1 MASETEIINQAL
13 GRIGSQRIS
22 DFDDTGED
30 NLQSVQARLH
40 YAQTRD
46 ALLRSHWWRF
56 ARTRATLSQNA
67 DYTADDTTFE
77 WTYAYD
83 LPGPPKAFLR
93 EWLPPWE
100 DNSEV
105 QGRTRNSYSL
115 EGKQLL
121 SNETTMRL
129 RYVRRV
135 TDVTEFDPLF
145 TEVFVLQLALK
156 FVMPLG
162 KDKTLWPL
170 IYAEL
175 WGGGGVRGVMSR
187 VRVMDKQETKTVGQ
201 NETPTW
207 NDSRLA
213 GAGNPLKRFS

>member
-13 GRIGSQRIS
+13 GRIGAKRIS
-22 DFDDTGED
+22 DFDDTTED
-30 NLQSVQARLH
+30 NNQSVHARLH
-40 YAQTRD
+40 YAQTRN

-56 ARTRATLSQNA
+56 ARTRVQLSPNATAPPFEYS
-67 DYTADDTTFE
+67 TAF
-77 WTYAYD
+77 D
-83 LPGPPKAFLR
+83 LPNDFLR
-93 EWLPPWE
+93 EWLPAWE

-129 RYVRRV
+129 RYIRKVE
-135 TDVTEFDPLF
+135 DVTEFDPLF
-145 TEVFVLQLALK
+145 TEVLVLQLALK
-156 FVMPLG
+156 FVMPLSQ
-162 KDKTLWPL
+162 DKVLWRT
-170 IYAEL
+170 IYGEL
-175 WGGGGVRGVMSR
+175 WGVPGTKGIMSR
-187 VRVMDKQETKTVGQ
+187 VRTMDKQETKTVGQ
-201 NETPTW
+201 NEMGSW

>member
-1 MASETEIINQAL
+1 MASPTEILNQAL
-13 GRIGSQRIS
+13 GRIGANRIS
-22 DFDDTGED
+22 DFDDSDEA

-40 YAQTRD
+40 FTQTRD

-67 DYTADDTTFE
+67 AYTADPTTFE

-83 LPGPPKAFLR
+83 LPSDFLR

-105 QGRTRNSYSL
+105 QGRTRNSRSL

-121 SNETTMRL
+121 SNESTMRL

-135 TDVTEFDPLF
+135 EDVTEFDPLF
-145 TEVFVLQLALK
+145 TEVLVLQLALK
-156 FVMPLG
+156 FVMPLSQ
-162 KDKTLWPL
+162 DLVLWQL

-175 WGGGGVRGVMSR
+175 WGGGGIRGVMSR
-187 VRVMDKQETKTVGQ
+187 VRTMDKQETKTVGQ

-213 GAGNPLKRFS
+213 GAGNPLKRYS

>member
-13 GRIGSQRIS
+13 GRIGSQRVS
-22 DFDDTGED
+22 DFDDTSED

-56 ARTRATLSQNA
+56 ARTRVRLSPNATAPDFEYS
-67 DYTADDTTFE
+67 TAF
-77 WTYAYD
+77 D
-83 LPGPPKAFLR
+83 LPNDFLR

-121 SNETTMRL
+121 SNESTMRL
-129 RYVRRV
+129 RYVKRV
-135 TDVTEFDPLF
+135 EDVTEFDPLF
-145 TEVFVLQLALK
+145 TEVLVLQLALK
-156 FVMPLG
+156 FVMPIAE
-162 KDKTLWPL
+162 DKVLWRI
-170 IYAEL
+170 IYVEL
-175 WGGGGVRGVMSR
+175 WGEPGIKGVMSR
-187 VRVMDKQETKTVGQ
+187 VRTMDKQETKTVGQ

>member
-1 MASETEIINQAL
+1 MASKTEIINQAL
-13 GRIGSQRIS
+13 GRIGANRIS
-22 DFDDTGED
+22 DFADTDEA

-67 DYTADDTTFE
+67 TYTDDDTTFE

-83 LPGPPKAFLR
+83 LPNDFLR

-129 RYVRRV
+129 RYIRRV
-135 TDVTEFDPLF
+135 EDVTGFDPLF
-145 TEVFVLQLALK
+145 TEVLVLQLALK
-156 FVMPLG
+156 FVMPLNQ
-162 KDKTLWPL
+162 DKVLYRTL
-170 IYAEL
+170 YGEL
-175 WGGGGVRGVMSR
+175 WGIPGTIGVMSR
-187 VRVMDKQETKTVGQ
+187 VRTMDKQETKTVGQ
-201 NETPTW
+201 NEMGSW

-213 GAGNPLKRFS
+213 GAGNPLKRYS

>member
-1 MASETEIINQAL
+1 MASETEIINQSL
-13 GRIGSQRIS
+13 GRVGAKRIS
-22 DFDDTGED
+22 DFDDTDEA
-30 NLQSVQARLH
+30 NNQSVQARLH

-56 ARTRATLSQNA
+56 ARTRVQLSANATAPPFEYS
-67 DYTADDTTFE
+67 TAF
-77 WTYAYD
+77 D
-83 LPGPPKAFLR
+83 LPNDFLR

-105 QGRTRNSYSL
+105 QGRTRNTYSL
-115 EGKQLL
+115 EGNQVL
-121 SNETTMRL
+121 SNESTMRL

-135 TDVTEFDPLF
+135 EDVTEFDPLF
-145 TEVFVLQLALK
+145 TEVLVLQLALK
-156 FVMPLG
+156 FVMPLSQ
-162 KDKTLWPL
+162 DKVLWQL

-175 WGGGGVRGVMSR
+175 WGGPGVRGVMSR
-187 VRVMDKQETKTVGQ
+187 VRTMDKQETKTVGA

>member
-13 GRIGSQRIS
+13 GRIGANRIS
-22 DFDDTGED
+22 DFADTSED
-30 NLQSVQARLH
+30 NDQSVQARLH

-67 DYTADDTTFE
+67 TYTDDATTFE

-83 LPGPPKAFLR
+83 LPNNFLR

-121 SNETTMRL
+121 SNESTMRL

-135 TDVTEFDPLF
+135 EDVTEFDPLF
-145 TEVFVLQLALK
+145 TEVLVLQLALK
-156 FVMPLG
+156 FVMPLSQ
-162 KDKTLWPL
+162 DKVLYRT
-170 IYAEL
+170 IYGEL
-175 WGGGGVRGVMSR
+175 WGIPGTVGVMSR
-187 VRVMDKQETKTVGQ
+187 VRTMDKQETKTVGQ

-213 GAGNPLKRFS
+213 GAGNPLKRYS

>member
-1 MASETEIINQAL
+1 MASETEVINMAL
-13 GRIGSQRIS
+13 GRIGAKRIS
-22 DFDDTGED
+22 DFDDTDED

-56 ARTRATLSQNA
+56 ARTRKRLSANATA
-67 DYTADDTTFE
+67 PDFE
-77 WTYAYD
+77 YSYAFD
-83 LPGPPKAFLR
+83 LPNDFLR

-105 QGRTRNSYSL
+105 QGRTRYSYSL

-121 SNETTMRL
+121 SDESTMRL
-129 RYVRRV
+129 RYIRRV
-135 TDVTEFDPLF
+135 EDVAVFDPLF
-145 TEVFVLQLALK
+145 TEVLVLQLALK
-156 FVMPLG
+156 FVMPIA

-175 WGGGGVRGVMSR
+175 WGGPGVAGVMSR
-187 VRVMDKQETKTVGQ
+187 VRLMDKQETKTVGQ
-201 NETPTW
+201 YEIGTW
-207 NDSRLA
+207 NASRLA
-213 GAGNPLKRFS
+213 GAGNPLKRYS